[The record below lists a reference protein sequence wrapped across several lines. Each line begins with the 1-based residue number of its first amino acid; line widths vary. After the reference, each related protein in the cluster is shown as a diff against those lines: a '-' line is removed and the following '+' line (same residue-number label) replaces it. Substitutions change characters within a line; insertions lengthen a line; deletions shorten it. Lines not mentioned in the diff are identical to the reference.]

1 MRVRRIVTIP
11 GDNIGPELLE
21 AALIVL
27 EAVQRAEGDF
37 RLEIETRM
45 AGAAHYTAHGTAIAP
60 DSIEACRAADSVLK
74 APVGDPSVRTP
85 EGIEAGLL
93 GGILRGGLDL
103 YANVRPVKLYPGAP
117 TPLRGYEAGGIDY
130 VIVRENTEGLYAS
143 RGKGVGGPNAVAD
156 TMIITRAGT
165 ERIVRF
171 AFELAKKRNGAPED
185 GARRVT
191 CVEKSNVLRSFALF
205 RDIFFEVAAG
215 YPEIEAE
222 TIYPDAAAQALVM
235 RPGHYDVLVMENLL
249 GDILSDL
256 GGGTIGGLGMCPGGN
271 IGETYSYFEPVHG
284 SAPDI
289 AGQGIANPVSQILA
303 GAMMLDHIGEAAAAR
318 RIERAVWVA
327 LEEGDLPIDDRGR
340 ASRGTRA
347 AAEAIAGRI

>member
-1 MRVRRIVTIP
+1 M
-11 GDNIGPELLE
+11 
-21 AALIVL
+21 
-27 EAVQRAEGDF
+27 
-37 RLEIETRM
+37 
-45 AGAAHYTAHGTAIAP
+45 
-60 DSIEACRAADSVLK
+60 
-74 APVGDPSVRTP
+74 
-85 EGIEAGLL
+85 
-93 GGILRGGLDL
+93 
-103 YANVRPVKLYPGAP
+103 
-117 TPLRGYEAGGIDY
+117 
-130 VIVRENTEGLYAS
+130 
-143 RGKGVGGPNAVAD
+143 
-156 TMIITRAGT
+156 
-165 ERIVRF
+165 
-171 AFELAKKRNGAPED
+171 
-185 GARRVT
+185 
-191 CVEKSNVLRSFALF
+191 
-205 RDIFFEVAAG
+205 AAG

-235 RPGHYDVLVMENLL
+235 RPGHYDVLVMENFL

-318 RIERAVWVA
+318 RIERAVWAA

>member
-1 MRVRRIVTIP
+1 MRSHRIVVIP
-11 GDNIGPELLE
+11 GDNIGPELME
-21 AALIVL
+21 AALAVL
-27 EAVQRAEGDF
+27 EGAQKAEGGF
-37 RLEIETRM
+37 SLQLETRL
-45 AGAAHYTAHGTAIAP
+45 AGAGHYAEHGTAMSAET
-60 DSIEACRAADSVLK
+60 IEACRSADSVFK
-74 APVGDPSVRTP
+74 APVGDPAVRTP

-117 TPLRGYEAGGIDY
+117 TPLRGLEPGGIDY

-156 TMIITRAGT
+156 TLIITRVGT
-165 ERIVRF
+165 ERIVRY
-171 AFELAKKRNGAPED
+171 AFELAETRGGAPAD
-185 GARRVT
+185 GVRRVT

-205 RDIFFEVAAG
+205 REIFLEIAES
-215 YPEIEAE
+215 YPGIEAE

-235 RPGHYDVLVMENLL
+235 NPAHYDVLVMENLL

-271 IGETYSYFEPVHG
+271 IGDRHSYFEPVHG

-303 GAMMLDHIGEAAAAR
+303 GAMMLDHIGEASAAR
-318 RIERAVWVA
+318 RIERAVWRA
-327 LEEGDLPIDDRGR
+327 LEEGGAPIDERGR
-340 ASRGTRA
+340 AAGGTMA
-347 AAEAIAGRI
+347 AAEAIIARL